1 MFLGSLC
8 STPHPPFHFTHNNP
22 CKWCTRHANTQPGG
36 KPGLLLQRRTTPPT
50 TRKHTK
56 LYRHQ
61 HRPRGH
67 TEQTGNNTP
76 TFSTTTSGAPAP
88 QAADKSKH
96 SHTNPNLPFNTQTTT
111 SDSITTTPNQCHP
124 RNGTTHL
131 GHYPSFATPL
141 VLSTG
146 LKGGRLRRD
155 HVSGCSSGGRQVF
168 AYPACSLDGAQGVG
182 GCAEIMFRGVRV
194 GVGRCCPTL
203 LVVSA
208 GLKGWVVALRSRFGV
223 FEWG

>member
-1 MFLGSLC
+1 MFLASLC
-8 STPHPPFHFTHNNP
+8 STPHPPFTHTTLNTPTHSPEHTTHPHNSLRQTRTTTAKTHNP
-22 CKWCTRHANTQPGG
+22 TQHT
-36 KPGLLLQRRTTPPT
+36 QSTTPPT

-111 SDSITTTPNQCHP
+111 SDSSTTTPNQCHP

-155 HVSGCSSGGRQVF
+155 HVSGCSSGGRQVLS
-168 AYPACSLDGAQGVG
+168 YPACSLGGAQGVG
-182 GCAEIMFRGVRV
+182 GGAEIMFRGVRV

-203 LVVSA
+203 LVV
-208 GLKGWVVALRSRFGV
+208 
-223 FEWG
+223 

>member
-1 MFLGSLC
+1 MGKRPATFRTRKLSPT
-8 STPHPPFHFTHNNP
+8 TPMVLHPTGCGRVGNRRNHTTNKGVGGRAFGKREHACVPCFPMLHPPPPFHTQQCLQVVHQTRQHNSLRQARITTAKTHNP
-22 CKWCTRHANTQPGG
+22 TQHT
-36 KPGLLLQRRTTPPT
+36 QSTTPPT

-76 TFSTTTSGAPAP
+76 TFSTTTSGAPAL

-111 SDSITTTPNQCHP
+111 SDSSTTTPNQCHP

-141 VLSTG
+141 VLSTR
-146 LKGGRLRRD
+146 LKGG
-155 HVSGCSSGGRQVF
+155 
-168 AYPACSLDGAQGVG
+168 
-182 GCAEIMFRGVRV
+182 
-194 GVGRCCPTL
+194 
-203 LVVSA
+203 
-208 GLKGWVVALRSRFGV
+208 
-223 FEWG
+223 